1 VPAIARPAPYGDLM
15 ARLAFLGTPEVAVAP
30 LRALTGAGHD
40 IALVVTRPDKR
51 RGRGGTMTPSPVKAA
66 ALDLGLPVTHD
77 LAEIA
82 HAGVELGVVVAYGRI
97 IPVAVL
103 EAVPLVN
110 LHFSLLPR
118 WRGAAPLER
127 AILAGDRETGV
138 CLMKIEEG
146 LDTGPVYA
154 RRAIPLDDDITLRQL
169 QDRLVELGCD
179 ILLAALADGVDGLPA
194 PEPQVGEATMA
205 EKVTSEDLRLDWT
218 QPARQLHRVVRLG
231 RAWSTFRGKRLVV
244 LEATVD
250 VARAQPGEALRPGA
264 MVGAAVVTG
273 DGVLELR
280 RVQPESRSPMS
291 ADEWLRGVRP
301 QNGERLGTG

>member
-1 VPAIARPAPYGDLM
+1 MPYGEVM
-15 ARLAFLGTPEVAVAP
+15 ARLAFLGTPEMAVAP

-40 IALVVTRPDKR
+40 VALVVTRPDKR
-51 RGRGGTMTPSPVKAA
+51 RGRGGYTTPSPVKAA
-66 ALDLGLPVTHD
+66 ALELGIPVTHE

-97 IPVAVL
+97 IPAVVL
-103 EAVPLVN
+103 EKVPLVN

-154 RRAIPLDDDITLRQL
+154 RRAIPLDDDITLQQL
-169 QDRLVELGCD
+169 RARLVELGCD
-179 ILLAALADGVDGLPA
+179 LLLAALADGVDHLPA
-194 PEPQVGEATMA
+194 PESQVGEPTIA
-205 EKVTSEDLRLDWT
+205 ERITSEDLQLDWS
-218 QPARQLHRVVRLG
+218 QPAGQVHRVVRLG
-231 RAWSTFRGKRLVV
+231 RAWTTFRGKRLTV
-244 LEATVD
+244 LEATID
-250 VARAQPGEALRPGA
+250 VARAQPGGALRPGA

-273 DGVLELR
+273 DGVLVLG
-280 RVQPESRSPMS
+280 RVKPESRSPMS

-301 QNGERLGTG
+301 ENGERLGTD

>member
-1 VPAIARPAPYGDLM
+1 M
-15 ARLAFLGTPEVAVAP
+15 ARLAFLGTPEIAVAP
-30 LRALTGAGHD
+30 LRALSDAGHD

-51 RGRGGTMTPSPVKAA
+51 RGRGGALTPSPVKAA
-66 ALDLGLPVTHD
+66 ALALGLPVTHN
-77 LAEIA
+77 LADIA
-82 HAGVELGVVVAYGRI
+82 HATIELGVVVAYGRI
-97 IPVAVL
+97 IPAAVL
-103 EAVPLVN
+103 DEVPLVN

-179 ILLAALADGVDGLPA
+179 ILLDALADGVDHLPA
-194 PEPQVGEATMA
+194 PEPQVGEPTMA

-273 DGVLELR
+273 DGVLVLR
-280 RVQPESRSPMS
+280 RVKPESRSPMS
-291 ADEWLRGVRP
+291 ADEWLRGARP
-301 QNGERLGTG
+301 KNGERLGTD